1 MLKNVRVV
9 VTYCVWKDFLI
20 AWEND
25 YTMLRKKRKQYLK
38 TAFKITEYDLNC
50 TEKIG
55 SKKKKE
61 RNKNDPGCSGGK
73 VLENFL
79 FLILFV
85 LSQMIATHISV
96 TFINRKRN
104 PQIFKHQKWNI

>member
-1 MLKNVRVV
+1 
-9 VTYCVWKDFLI
+9 
-20 AWEND
+20 
-25 YTMLRKKRKQYLK
+25 MLRKKRKQYLK

-55 SKKKKE
+55 SKKKKKKE
-61 RNKNDPGCSGGK
+61 RNKNDQGCSGGE

-96 TFINRKRN
+96 TFINRK
-104 PQIFKHQKWNI
+104 